1 MPELPEVE
9 LVKRELSRNVEG
21 RKIEQIELSDYVYK
35 GHASGRKTIVK
46 QDVDEFKEMMR
57 GASILKVGRR
67 GKYLFF
73 VLEKS
78 DDIFHMVGHLGMSG
92 AFFITRSLEEI
103 ENLNY
108 RKHWHALFGLDDD
121 TLLSYCD
128 IRRFGE
134 MSVVKRLNDFAPFSR
149 MAPEYTDPDS
159 LSYFLAKARNEQN
172 SKKPIKAVIM
182 DSAVIPGVGN
192 IYASEALFS
201 AGILPTKKAGSISA
215 ERLSRLHEEIVDVFE
230 VSLAS
235 GGSTISD
242 YRGVSGQS
250 GSMQDRFKIYQKKRC
265 TQCGNDV
272 KTKVIATRNTF
283 YCTKCQR

>member
-9 LVKRELSRNVEG
+9 LVKRELKRSVEG
-21 RKIEQIELSDYVYK
+21 RKIEQIELSDYVYN
-35 GHASGRKTIVK
+35 GHAEGKMTIVK
-46 QDVDEFKEMMR
+46 QSLATFTEKLQD
-57 GASILKVGRR
+57 ASILKVGRR

-78 DDIFHMVGHLGMSG
+78 DELFHMVGHLGMSG
-92 AFFITRSLEEI
+92 AFFITQSLEEI
-103 ENLNY
+103 EDLNY
-108 RKHWHALFGLDDD
+108 RKHWHVLFNLDDCS
-121 TLLSYCD
+121 LLSYCD

-134 MSVVKRLNDFAPFSR
+134 MSILERLNDFPPFRR

-159 LSYFLAKARNEQN
+159 LSYFLEKARNEQN
-172 SKKPIKAVIM
+172 SKKPVKAVIM
-182 DSAVIPGVGN
+182 DSSVIPGVGN

-201 AGILPTKKAGSISA
+201 SGILPTKKAGNISI
-215 ERLSRLHEEIVDVFE
+215 ERLSKLHKEITNVFE
-230 VSLAS
+230 VSLLS

-265 TQCGNDV
+265 SQCGSDV